1 MEAATGVRQFVREA
15 FEQRLGGRPMSAQVK
30 SNSRDLVTEVD
41 VKSQTS
47 IIDVLKRD
55 FPDIPVIA
63 EEGGIDDPGSPRAQ
77 GPRMVWLV
85 DPLDGTT
92 NFTRGIELFTVAIS
106 LAVDDIPVVAV
117 VYQPVLDHLYTA
129 RAGGGAFLN
138 ARRLEVSPTAAL
150 SDFTLSCNLSYRDDE
165 RLVIAENI
173 RRLLTRTA
181 GLRIL
186 FSVAL
191 ELCMVGRGSFDA
203 ALVYRAN
210 PWDIAAGCLIVR
222 EAGGRVTNWAGDDWK
237 IGDASCLASN
247 AMAHDDVLATLYAG
261 E

>member
-1 MEAATGVRQFVREA
+1 MEAAVGVRPLVREA
-15 FEQRLGGRPMSAQVK
+15 FEQTLGGRALSGRTK

-47 IIDVLKRD
+47 IISVLKRD

-63 EEGGIDDPGSPRAQ
+63 EEGDIDDHRSCGFQRSKR
-77 GPRMVWLV
+77 VWLV

-92 NFTRGIELFTVAIS
+92 NFSRGIELFTVAIS
-106 LAVDDIPVVAV
+106 LAVDDVPVVAV

-129 RAGGGAFLN
+129 RAGGGSYLN
-138 ARRLEVSPTAAL
+138 AKRIEVSPIGAL

-173 RRLLTRTA
+173 RRLMTRTA
-181 GLRIL
+181 GLRII

-237 IGDASCLASN
+237 ITDASCLASN
-247 AMAHDDVLATLYAG
+247 AAAHDELLATLYAG